1 MTCTPVLYINTDV
14 DVLLTIDSGFTV
26 TDIVDMTVV
35 LTEKADATNTVTY
48 TKSGGGVT
56 VVGSVITLLI
66 LNPDIT
72 VAGVYDISIR
82 ITDRV
87 GKTRGI
93 TPCPDEL
100 RFYP

>member
-82 ITDRV
+82 ITDLV

>member
-26 TDIVDMTVV
+26 VDIVDLSVT

-56 VVGSVITLLI
+56 VVGSVITVLI
-66 LNPDIT
+66 LNTDIT
-72 VAGVYDISIR
+72 VAGVYDVSIR
-82 ITDRV
+82 LTDLV

>member
-26 TDIVDMTVV
+26 VDIVDMTVV

-66 LNPDIT
+66 LNTDIT
-72 VAGVYDISIR
+72 VAGVYDVSIR
-82 ITDRV
+82 LTDLV

>member
-26 TDIVDMTVV
+26 VDIVDMTVV

-66 LNPDIT
+66 LNSDIT
-72 VAGVYDISIR
+72 VAGVYDVSIR
-82 ITDRV
+82 LTDLV